1 MVALATLASQA
12 KGLTSALQ
20 RPKFL
25 TTPVFQRKT
34 EPLPA
39 IKSHS
44 SSALSTSDEMEE
56 RPSVGEP
63 PPSAARASSSSSSRQ
78 SFFAS
83 RRSRLAS
90 EDAPPPPALLP
101 WELRDES
108 GDVVENTAVR
118 ERVLE
123 LSVYRRTFVE
133 DADGEDDYT
142 FTYAVRRYS
151 SYCVIP
157 RYDHEANIHA
167 CLCL

>member
-1 MVALATLASQA
+1 MAALATLASQA

-25 TTPVFQRKT
+25 STPAFQRKP

-44 SSALSTSDEMEE
+44 SSTLSTSDETSDEIEE
-56 RPSVGEP
+56 RPSVDEP
-63 PPSAARASSSSSSRQ
+63 PPAVATTGARASESSSSARQ

-90 EDAPPPPALLP
+90 EDAPPPPPSPLLP
-101 WELRDES
+101 WELCDEN
-108 GDVVENTAVR
+108 GDIIESAAVR

-123 LSVYRRTFVE
+123 LSVYRRTFIE

-142 FTYAVRRYS
+142 FSYAVR
-151 SYCVIP
+151 SYPSCS
-157 RYDHEANIHA
+157 A
-167 CLCL
+167 

>member
-25 TTPVFQRKT
+25 TTPAFQWKA

-44 SSALSTSDEMEE
+44 SSALSTSDETSDETEE
-56 RPSVGEP
+56 QPSVDEP
-63 PPSAARASSSSSSRQ
+63 PAAAARASSSSSSRQ

-90 EDAPPPPALLP
+90 EDVPPPPPTLLP
-101 WELRDES
+101 WELRDEN
-108 GDVVENTAVR
+108 GDVVENPAVH
-118 ERVLE
+118 EKVLE

-142 FTYAVRRYS
+142 FTYAVR
-151 SYCVIP
+151 
-157 RYDHEANIHA
+157 
-167 CLCL
+167 